1 MFLDILGIVLLGFL
15 SLLVYVALHTLE
27 VTHSLSVDHSWFE
40 LCFTTKNW
48 LDSLCKK
55 KQEDLQT
62 SLKKLGFMINKK
74 SEDQPPPTSKD
85 GTTGPL
91 DPKWCPSFPESPNRK
106 VQKVYPYSYDE
117 DTVDAAIKYPPGF
130 EPTSRGVSSNF
141 KLYSQPATFH
151 QPAPSNLNPGASSF
165 EPRKSGTATRPVNDP
180 DIVPP
185 PILGPNSLE
194 LRTFNSLRT
203 QIGNEPVILDKL
215 DKAALKT
222 LLTKIGSIITSAQLR
237 GAEAFALMRR
247 AIRGAAAEASY
258 DEYELNCNFEDFWM
272 SIQRPKKE
280 APSSNPCKIIGNEIV
295 LNAAKERKLF
305 RLLNIPHALID
316 KLLSNHHN
324 FADMILDEIS
334 NDLSNTL
341 RCKSSTLTHNERQR
355 ISEMVSPFRSSRL
368 STSSRIAKLLENT
381 DIIQKMVLGKSA
393 PPRPVLSGKPFD
405 SDIENDPSFVP
416 FFKMTSEQQNE
427 YFRKAIARIEAKK

>member
-62 SLKKLGFMINKK
+62 SLKKLGFMINKNK
-74 SEDQPPPTSKD
+74 VDQPPPTSKD
-85 GTTGPL
+85 GATGPL
-91 DPKWCPSFPESPNRK
+91 DPDWCPSFPENPNRK

-117 DTVDAAIKYPPGF
+117 DTVDAAIKNPPGF
-130 EPTSRGVSSNF
+130 EPTSRGVSSNLR
-141 KLYSQPATFH
+141 LYSQSATFH

-185 PILGPNSLE
+185 PILGSKDLE

-215 DKAALKT
+215 DKVALKT

-237 GAEAFALMRR
+237 GDEAFALMRR
-247 AIRGAAAEASY
+247 VIRGAAAEASY
-258 DEYELNCNFEDFWM
+258 DQYELNCSFDDFWM

-280 APSSNPCKIIGNEIV
+280 AYKAIGNEIV

-341 RCKSSTLTHNERQR
+341 RYKSNLTHNERQR

-368 STSSRIAKLLENT
+368 STSSRIAKLLENA
-381 DIIQKMVLGKSA
+381 DIIQKMVLGKSE

>member
-62 SLKKLGFMINKK
+62 SLKKLGFMINKNK
-74 SEDQPPPTSKD
+74 EDQPPPTSKD
-85 GTTGPL
+85 GATGPL
-91 DPKWCPSFPESPNRK
+91 DPDWCPSFPENPNRK

-117 DTVDAAIKYPPGF
+117 DTVDAAIKNPPGF
-130 EPTSRGVSSNF
+130 EPPSRGVSSNLR
-141 KLYSQPATFH
+141 LYSQSATFH

-185 PILGPNSLE
+185 PILGSKDLE

-215 DKAALKT
+215 DKVALKT

-237 GAEAFALMRR
+237 GDEAFALMRR
-247 AIRGAAAEASY
+247 VIRGAAAEASY
-258 DEYELNCNFEDFWM
+258 DEYELNCNFEEFWM
-272 SIQRPKKE
+272 SIQRPNSK
-280 APSSNPCKIIGNEIV
+280 APSSNPYKVIGNEIV
-295 LNAAKERKLF
+295 N
-305 RLLNIPHALID
+305 
-316 KLLSNHHN
+316 
-324 FADMILDEIS
+324 M
-334 NDLSNTL
+334 
-341 RCKSSTLTHNERQR
+341 
-355 ISEMVSPFRSSRL
+355 
-368 STSSRIAKLLENT
+368 
-381 DIIQKMVLGKSA
+381 
-393 PPRPVLSGKPFD
+393 
-405 SDIENDPSFVP
+405 
-416 FFKMTSEQQNE
+416 
-427 YFRKAIARIEAKK
+427 AKKQSHVSITMS